1 MSTTEVFSAQEMA
14 RQIAALAAAIG
25 RDHPHLDRL
34 VLIGIRTRGVPL
46 AYRLR
51 DGMAELFGIPPQVG
65 ELDITLFRDDLGAGR
80 LRTPNRS
87 EMPRDLT
94 GQEVVLVD
102 DVIFHGRTVRAALEA
117 LSHFGRPERVRLA
130 VLIDRGHRHFPIQP
144 DYCGH
149 RLTTTPE
156 QMVKVQLRET
166 DGEERV
172 LLIDPDPKEAPQR
185 AIG

>member
-1 MSTTEVFSAQEMA
+1 MSTVEVFNAQ
-14 RQIAALAAAIG
+14 QIAELIDTLATAIG

-51 DGMAELFGIPPQVG
+51 DRIATSFGSPPPVG
-65 ELDITLFRDDLGAGR
+65 ELDITFFRDDLGSSG

-87 EMPRDLT
+87 ELPRDLT

-102 DVIFHGRTVRAALEA
+102 DVLFHGRTVRAALEA
-117 LSHFGRPERVRLA
+117 LNHFGRPERVRLA
-130 VLIDRGHRHFPIQP
+130 VLIDRGHRQFPIQP

-149 RLTTTPE
+149 RLATQPE
-156 QMVKVQLRET
+156 QIVKVHLRET

-172 LLIDPDPKEAPQR
+172 LLINPRELGDRPPE
-185 AIG
+185 GF

>member
-51 DGMAELFGIPPQVG
+51 DSMAELFGIPPQVG

-172 LLIDPDPKEAPQR
+172 LLIDPDPEEAPQR

>member
-1 MSTTEVFSAQEMA
+1 MSTVEVFNAQQTAEL
-14 RQIAALAAAIG
+14 IDALATAIA

-51 DGMAELFGIPPQVG
+51 DRIATGFGSPPQVG
-65 ELDITLFRDDLGAGR
+65 ELDITFFRDDLGSGG

-87 EMPRDLT
+87 ELPRDLT

-102 DVIFHGRTVRAALEA
+102 DVLFRGRTVRAALEA
-117 LSHFGRPERVRLA
+117 LNHFGRPEQVRLA
-130 VLIDRGHRHFPIQP
+130 VLIDRGHRQFPIQP

-149 RLTTTPE
+149 KLTTAPE
-156 QMVKVQLRET
+156 QIVKVHLRET

-172 LLIDPDPKEAPQR
+172 LLIDAKLEENSR
-185 AIG
+185 E

>member
-172 LLIDPDPKEAPQR
+172 LLIDPDPEEAPQR

>member
-1 MSTTEVFSAQEMA
+1 MSTVEVFNAQ
-14 RQIAALAAAIG
+14 QIAELIDALATAIG
-25 RDHPHLDRL
+25 RDHPHLGRL

-51 DGMAELFGIPPQVG
+51 DRIAIGFGSPPQVG
-65 ELDITLFRDDLGAGR
+65 ELDITFFRDDLGSSG

-87 EMPRDLT
+87 ELPRDLT

-102 DVIFHGRTVRAALEA
+102 DVLFRGRTVRAALEA
-117 LSHFGRPERVRLA
+117 LNYFGRPERVRLA
-130 VLIDRGHRHFPIQP
+130 VLIDRGHRQFPIQP

-149 RLTTTPE
+149 KLTTAPE
-156 QMVKVQLRET
+156 QIVKVHLRET

-172 LLIDPDPKEAPQR
+172 LLIDAKPEAKSR
-185 AIG
+185 D

>member
-1 MSTTEVFSAQEMA
+1 MSTTEVFNAREMA
-14 RQIAALAAAIG
+14 RQMAALAAAIG

-51 DGMAELFGIPPQVG
+51 DGIAELFGIPPQVG
-65 ELDITLFRDDLGAGR
+65 ELDITFFRDDLGSGR
-80 LRTPNRS
+80 LRTPDRS

-117 LSHFGRPERVRLA
+117 LNHFGRPERVRLA

-156 QMVKVQLRET
+156 QMVKVHLRET

-172 LLIDPDPKEAPQR
+172 LLINPDPE
-185 AIG
+185 